1 MVCTSTDGA
10 RSGALAVTAVSMERG
25 SRQPPVSDSCCGTA
39 RSHSLLFFFSGWI
52 CGVEAAAMWPI
63 QNLLSHPPAASF
75 KFKQF
80 CMYSPLRHEI
90 RRTTSIQQR
99 VGRFQE
105 SDPSEKSFFPPPDS
119 VTVSSFSLF
128 ASLVSSDRTGR
139 KGEGGGAALTQ
150 GSHPAVAR
158 GRYYARVAIP
168 AAEQAVGEI
177 DRRVFFSCV
186 FFPCRFLRRVWRGL
200 APSEG
205 FGADWS
211 RPDGRSRGIGARP

>member
-25 SRQPPVSDSCCGTA
+25 SREPPVSDSCCGTA

-105 SDPSEKSFFPPPDS
+105 SDPSEKSFFPLP
-119 VTVSSFSLF
+119 TRSLF
-128 ASLVSSDRTGR
+128 HPSLSSLLSSPATGQ
-139 KGEGGGAALTQ
+139 GGRERGAVLRSRRARIRQWLEAATTP
-150 GSHPAVAR
+150 GSP
-158 GRYYARVAIP
+158 
-168 AAEQAVGEI
+168 
-177 DRRVFFSCV
+177 
-186 FFPCRFLRRVWRGL
+186 FLRRSRRSARSTGAFFFRVCFSP
-200 APSEG
+200 AG
-205 FGADWS
+205 F
-211 RPDGRSRGIGARP
+211 